1 MFLQMLRALSFV
13 LLLQHSAA
21 LVAAPRGLLSPS
33 SGACAP
39 AASRAAF
46 LRMDEPPPP
55 GSSEVKAAGSDAAAA
70 IERMQQRA
78 KSYNREKKGP
88 SINPNTY
95 NVLYGA
101 IIAFTLNDLRQNADV
116 LQWLSG
122 GAALDAVPF
131 SALGASTLL
140 MAYALFQLAFSFG
153 TGTSTPFRQA
163 VLKLGVTEPPF
174 SSALN
179 DEKRRGEYRC
189 ASCDVTLFDS
199 EAKYD
204 SGSGWPAFWR
214 TNDGGVE
221 YSKEFGG
228 RMEVKCAKCSGH
240 LGHVFSDGPDVQL
253 DDVVPDTDPGGTA
266 AAFAMNDETVH
277 PRFCINGA
285 ALSFVPD
292 EVGGGAVGTLPK
304 EESRA

>member
-1 MFLQMLRALSFV
+1 MRFAPILLSIALV
-13 LLLQHSAA
+13 QPSAA
-21 LVAAPRGLLSPS
+21 LVAVPRGHLS
-33 SGACAP
+33 
-39 AASRAAF
+39 AARIVLAARRADV

-55 GSSEVKAAGSDAAAA
+55 GSKAADAEAALD
-70 IERMQQRA
+70 RMQQRM
-78 KSYNREKKGP
+78 KSYNREQKGP

-116 LQWLSG
+116 LAWLG
-122 GAALDAVPF
+122 AGAALDAVPF
-131 SALGASTLL
+131 RALGASTLL

-189 ASCDVTLFDS
+189 ASCDVALFDS

-214 TNDGGVE
+214 TSDGGLE
-221 YSKEFGG
+221 YSKELGG
-228 RMEVKCAKCSGH
+228 RMEVKCSKCSGH
-240 LGHVFSDGPDVQL
+240 LGHVFSDGPDVREG
-253 DDVVPDTDPGGTA
+253 DMVPDTDPGGAA

-285 ALSFVPD
+285 ALSFVP
-292 EVGGGAVGTLPK
+292 EEGGSGAVGTLPK
-304 EESRA
+304 EESVVES